1 MKDKETEI
9 VLNEPASLISNEYY
23 YKYIFKK
30 TEKIV
35 CAVFFILANKHQTPV
50 KDSLVTA
57 IEQLALETLT
67 KTNRTLALGVHEEER
82 AAKEISH
89 LLIELMS
96 KLRVL
101 HAAGVLV
108 GDHLSVFE
116 AEIDA
121 VLRSA
126 RSFNRAQQ
134 HTEERSLRGRQFENG
149 AGPRTER
156 RTSQQHAGPKE
167 STTSAHES
175 ALGDRRARITAV
187 LKAQGEASIKDI
199 SDTVTDCSEKTI
211 QRELNALIKDGH
223 VLRTG
228 ERRWS
233 KYSLIT

>member
-9 VLNEPASLISNEYY
+9 ILNEPASLISNEYY

-35 CAVFFILANKHQTPV
+35 CAVFFILATKRQHDV
-50 KDSLVTA
+50 KDALIDAVEHTA
-57 IEQLALETLT
+57 LQTLT
-67 KTNRTLALGVHEEER
+67 KTTQTLMLPIQEEEKS
-82 AAKEISH
+82 AKAISH

-101 HAAGVLV
+101 HAAGVLY
-108 GDHLSVFE
+108 GEHLSVFE

-121 VLRSA
+121 VLRST
-126 RSFNRAQQ
+126 RSFNRPSQ
-134 HTEERSLRGRQFENG
+134 HGEERALRTRQYESG
-149 AGPRTER
+149 TAPRSER
-156 RTSQQHAGPKE
+156 RTEKVMTTTGDQSDSQ
-167 STTSAHES
+167 HEGG
-175 ALGDRRARITAV
+175 AGDRRTRILAV

-233 KYSLIT
+233 KYSIIA